1 MKFEKAYIFSLA
13 APLMI
18 FLSIIGFVSKKDS
31 KKIFYL
37 PIGLMGIFLIS
48 EKELSRGLKR
58 KKILIKIKSLKKIKS
73 FKKIK

>member
-18 FLSIIGFVSKKDS
+18 LLSTIGFISRKDS
-31 KKIFYL
+31 KKVFYL
-37 PIGLMGIFLIS
+37 PIGLMGIYIIS

-58 KKILIKIKSLKKIKS
+58 KKILNKIKTCKQTK
-73 FKKIK
+73 

>member
-37 PIGLMGIFLIS
+37 PIGLMGIFIIA
-48 EKELSRGLKR
+48 EKGFSNGKKR
-58 KKILIKIKSLKKIKS
+58 KNILNKIRSYRKNK
-73 FKKIK
+73 